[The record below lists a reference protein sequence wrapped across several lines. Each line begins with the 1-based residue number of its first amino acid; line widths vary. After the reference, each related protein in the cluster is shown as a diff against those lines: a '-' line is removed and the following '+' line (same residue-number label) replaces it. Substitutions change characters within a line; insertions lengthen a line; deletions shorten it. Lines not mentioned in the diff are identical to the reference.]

1 MSELN
6 PGEILLEDYL
16 IPMRISQN
24 SLARALGISPRSI
37 NEIVLGR
44 RSITPEMSLKLGKF
58 FKQTAQFNS
67 FRDPFIILLGSVPL
81 AMFGALIFTFLKMPA
96 PDVPFWTNGWTTTM
110 NIYSQIGLV
119 TLIGLIAKNGILIV
133 EFANHMQRD
142 GHSKLEAVRSAALTR
157 LRPILMTSLAT
168 VFGHF
173 PLVFVTGAGAAAR
186 NSIGLVLV
194 GGMTI
199 GTLFTLLIVPSLY
212 MLIAKE
218 QKKHA

>member
-1 MSELN
+1 
-6 PGEILLEDYL
+6 
-16 IPMRISQN
+16 
-24 SLARALGISPRSI
+24 
-37 NEIVLGR
+37 
-44 RSITPEMSLKLGKF
+44 
-58 FKQTAQFNS
+58 
-67 FRDPFIILLGSVPL
+67 
-81 AMFGALIFTFLKMPA
+81 
-96 PDVPFWTNGWTTTM
+96 M

-133 EFANHMQRD
+133 EFANHMQHE
-142 GHSKLEAVRSAALTR
+142 GQSKLEAVRSAALTR

-173 PLVFVTGAGAAAR
+173 PLILVTGAGAAAR

-199 GTLFTLLIVPSLY
+199 GTIFTLLIVPSLY

-218 QKKHA
+218 QKKSA